1 MSRQDDK
8 RINRRNFLKTA
19 GLVGVGGVVAAAK
32 VNAADA
38 SGPNVPAAQPPIQ
51 KVPKRK
57 LGKTGVEV
65 PILSLGFGRPG
76 EQAVLRQSLD
86 WGVNHWD
93 TSLAAANGASELS
106 IGEFIAKNPELRK
119 DIFLVTKENKSKT
132 TDDLEK
138 CLQTSLKQ
146 LNTSYIDLYFGVYMV
161 NDMVRLTDDVKKW
174 AENAKKRGVIKHFGF
189 STHENMAKCLSAAA
203 KLDWIDAIQTKYDFR
218 LMQDAQ
224 MQDAIEACHKAGIGL
239 IAMKTQSMRQRS
251 ATADA
256 NAEAEADKKMLAH
269 FLEKGF
275 TEGQAKIKAVMD
287 DQRFSTVCS
296 AMSSTTMLMT
306 NIAAAMD
313 KTKLTKADMEVLRQY
328 AQATCSGYCAGCSHI
343 CEPVALGVPVSD
355 IMRALMYHDS
365 YGDIA
370 QAKAVFA
377 EIPADVKQ
385 RLLSVDYSVAESRCP
400 NRMQIGKLVAD
411 AAAKLA

>member
-1 MSRQDDK
+1 MSRRDDK
-8 RINRRNFLKTA
+8 GIGRRDFLKTA
-19 GLVGVGGVVAAAK
+19 GLIGVGSVITAAK

-38 SGPNVPAAQPPIQ
+38 NGQNVPAAQPPIQ

-93 TSLAAANGASELS
+93 TSLAAANGASEQS
-106 IGEFIAKNPELRK
+106 IGDFIAKNPDRRK

-132 TDDLEK
+132 PDDLGK

-146 LNTSYIDLYFGVYMV
+146 LNTNYIDLYFGVYMV
-161 NDMVRLTDDVKKW
+161 NDMVRLTDDVKNW
-174 AENAKKRGVIKHFGF
+174 AQNAKKQGVIKHFGF
-189 STHENMAKCLSAAA
+189 TTHENMPQCLMAAS
-203 KLDWIDAIQTKYDFR
+203 KLDWIDAIMMKYDFR
-218 LMQDAQ
+218 LMQDKQ
-224 MQDAIEACHKAGIGL
+224 MQDAIDACHKAGIGL
-239 IAMKTQSMRQRS
+239 IAMKTQAMRQR
-251 ATADA
+251 
-256 NAEAEADKKMLAH
+256 NASTDPNAEADKKMLAH

-287 DQRFSTVCS
+287 DQRISTVCS
-296 AMSSTTMLMT
+296 SMTSTTMLMT
-306 NIAAAMD
+306 NIAAALD
-313 KTKLTKADMEVLRQY
+313 KTKLAAEDMDVLRQY
-328 AQATCSGYCAGCSHI
+328 AQATCSGYCAGCAHI
-343 CEPVALGVPVSD
+343 CEPAALGVPVGD

-385 RLLSVDYSVAESRCP
+385 RLLSVDYSVAEHVCP
-400 NRMQIGKLVAD
+400 NRMQIGKLIAD